1 MVYGYIRVSTDNQN
15 TQNQK
20 MEIQNFCQRENLIV
34 DSWIEDVISG
44 TKSPQ
49 QRKLGKI
56 IMENC
61 KEGDLIICTE
71 LSRLGRSLLMIMNT
85 LNFFLEQKVA
95 LWTIK
100 DNFRLSDDISSKVI
114 SFAFGL
120 AAEIERQL
128 ISQRTKA
135 ALERARLEGKQIGR
149 RKGQKSK
156 SYKLTKHE
164 DFIKQQWLEGKTKRQ
179 IALKLGCSWE
189 TVESQLIRMNLIT
202 KKPVRHRKRI

>member
-15 TQNQK
+15 TLNQK

-56 IMENC
+56 IMENS

-85 LNFFLEQKVA
+85 LNFF
-95 LWTIK
+95 
-100 DNFRLSDDISSKVI
+100 SSFCCTYK
-114 SFAFGL
+114 
-120 AAEIERQL
+120 RN
-128 ISQRTKA
+128 RKA
-135 ALERARLEGKQIGR
+135 
-149 RKGQKSK
+149 
-156 SYKLTKHE
+156 
-164 DFIKQQWLEGKTKRQ
+164 
-179 IALKLGCSWE
+179 
-189 TVESQLIRMNLIT
+189 
-202 KKPVRHRKRI
+202 

>member
-71 LSRLGRSLLMIMNT
+71 LSNHLLLFQKLSSAFLRLIYFS
-85 LNFFLEQKVA
+85 
-95 LWTIK
+95 
-100 DNFRLSDDISSKVI
+100 
-114 SFAFGL
+114 
-120 AAEIERQL
+120 
-128 ISQRTKA
+128 
-135 ALERARLEGKQIGR
+135 
-149 RKGQKSK
+149 
-156 SYKLTKHE
+156 
-164 DFIKQQWLEGKTKRQ
+164 
-179 IALKLGCSWE
+179 
-189 TVESQLIRMNLIT
+189 
-202 KKPVRHRKRI
+202 

>member
-49 QRKLGKI
+49 QRKLGQI

-128 ISQRTKA
+128 ISQRTKV
-135 ALERARLEGKQIGR
+135 ALERARRDGKQIGR

-156 SYKLTKHE
+156 SYKLTKYE
-164 DFIKQQWLEGKTKRQ
+164 DFIRKQWLEGKSKRA
-179 IALKLGCSWE
+179 IAHQLGCSWE
-189 TVESQLIRMNLIT
+189 TVASQLERMNLIT
-202 KKPVRHRKRI
+202 KPVRHRKRI